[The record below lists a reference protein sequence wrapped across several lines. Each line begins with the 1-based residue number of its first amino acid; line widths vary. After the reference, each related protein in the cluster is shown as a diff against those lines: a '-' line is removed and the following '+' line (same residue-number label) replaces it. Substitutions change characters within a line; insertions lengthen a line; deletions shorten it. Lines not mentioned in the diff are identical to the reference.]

1 MLGVFFLG
9 FGAGRSDSLRKESHK
24 WEKGCRIA
32 RSAFQPERLAVFGHG
47 EEASKNNW
55 WAQFAVSSNFSS
67 EALPVEL
74 LASLELQ
81 EGKGTWRVR
90 YLLRELWFF
99 PFNIYYS
106 WIEEINM
113 AEGKR
118 VFLLF
123 GSKVLVEPP
132 DSFQSYFQ
140 LCAVK
145 IFLAECFD
153 FILHIFYF
161 ELLDL
166 TTSQ

>member
-1 MLGVFFLG
+1 M
-9 FGAGRSDSLRKESHK
+9 
-24 WEKGCRIA
+24 
-32 RSAFQPERLAVFGHG
+32 
-47 EEASKNNW
+47 
-55 WAQFAVSSNFSS
+55 
-67 EALPVEL
+67 EL

-81 EGKGTWRVR
+81 GKGTWRVR

-132 DSFQSYFQ
+132 DSF
-140 LCAVK
+140 
-145 IFLAECFD
+145 
-153 FILHIFYF
+153 
-161 ELLDL
+161 
-166 TTSQ
+166 